1 MDKTKEL
8 VIKELSDKYKLP
20 EEVILNMVDS
30 QFSFVIKALKEF
42 KETKNYKVILLPKF
56 GKFAPSYRKIKM
68 YEINKNNKGLLE
80 LHNKTNE

>member
-8 VIKELSDKYKLP
+8 VIKELSEKYKLP

-30 QFSFVIKALKEF
+30 QGSFVIEALKEF

-68 YEINKNNKGLLE
+68 YEINKNNKSLLE
-80 LHNKTNE
+80 IPNQAHE